1 MIYVNTL
8 HRKYMGEEI
17 KNTIFSKNDFRV
29 FKSCLKQETKTL
41 TDWYKNDVLSNEGLV
56 GGFEIESWILDC
68 AFNPAPI
75 NKEFLESFISPLA
88 SPELASFSLEFNNLP
103 RDLIGNVFSDFHIE
117 LVNTWKQAQDVAKNL
132 SIPSKLLLIGTLPTF
147 QLSSLSEGAMSDMNR
162 YHALNKQIMARRK
175 EKFLHLS
182 IQGNELLELDS
193 GNVMLEAT
201 TASFQIH
208 TQVPAQEA
216 HHYYNAALIVAAPL
230 VAIAANSPYIFGKN
244 LWNETRIPLFEQSI
258 DTVSPLETIKRV
270 SFGGGFIK
278 ESILECFEE
287 NLKDFCVLL
296 PIVDKDDGTLSHL
309 RLHNGTIWRWNRPLL
324 GFNELGQPHIRIEHR
339 SLPAGPTF
347 IDMIANAAFYYGL
360 QHYWAQMLKDGF
372 PLPEF
377 NLVRSN
383 FYISAMH
390 SFEHSINWFGKQIEV
405 TELLQNI
412 LLPQAE
418 KGLRMMK
425 ISSSDIRKYLSIIA
439 ARIENRQTGASWQRK
454 YVEIH
459 KCDMVELTR
468 VYHQFQESG
477 EPVHTWDY

>member
-1 MIYVNTL
+1 
-8 HRKYMGEEI
+8 MGQEI
-17 KNTIFSKNDFRV
+17 KNTNFSKSDFSK
-29 FKSCLKQETKTL
+29 FHSCLEQETKL
-41 TDWYKNDVLSNEGLV
+41 LSKWYQQGVLSNDRLV

-68 AFNPAPI
+68 AFRPAPI
-75 NKEFLESFISPLA
+75 NKEFLEAFNSPLV

-103 RDLIGNVFSDFHIE
+103 RDLIGTAFSDFHAE

-147 QLSSLSEGAMSDMNR
+147 QLSSLSESAMSDMNR

-216 HHYYNAALIVAAPL
+216 HHYYNAALIVTAPL
-230 VAIAANSPYIFGKN
+230 VAVAANSPYIFGKN

-258 DTVSPLETIKRV
+258 DTAEPSEAIKRV
-270 SFGGGFIK
+270 SFGSGFIK

-287 NLKDFCVLL
+287 NLKDSCVLL
-296 PIVDKDDGTLSHL
+296 PIVEKDDGTLSHL

-324 GFNELGQPHIRIEHR
+324 GFNEQGQPHIRIEHR
-339 SLPAGPTF
+339 AIPAGPTF

-360 QHYWAQMLKDGF
+360 QHYWAQMLKSGHS
-372 PLPEF
+372 LPEF
-377 NLVRSN
+377 NVTKSN
-383 FYISAMH
+383 FYAAAMH
-390 SFEHSINWFGKQIEV
+390 SFDHSINWFGKHIESV
-405 TELLQNI
+405 ELLQNI

-418 KGLRMMK
+418 EGLSMMN
-425 ISSSDIRKYLSIIA
+425 ISLFDIRKYLSIIA

-454 YVEIH
+454 YVDIH

-468 VYHQFQESG
+468 IYHRFQESG
-477 EPVHTWDY
+477 APVHTWDY